1 MRVICVATCYSEC
14 EEALRGMRLIALQI
28 NERKRKLESLEK
40 IAQWQNKV
48 DDWEVGSQSTDASH
62 RRLCGNCSVGY
73 RLVHDTKN
81 IRLQ

>member
-1 MRVICVATCYSEC
+1 MTGNTCTRHDDVRVVTCFSEC

-48 DDWEVGSQSTDASH
+48 DDWEVGSQ
-62 RRLCGNCSVGY
+62 
-73 RLVHDTKN
+73 
-81 IRLQ
+81 